1 MTRWNPFREM
11 VEMQRTMDRMFD
23 EVNRAVGSTGSDWS
37 SVGKWLSLDVHD
49 NGESFVIQADVPGI
63 HPDNIDVMIHEN
75 TLIISGEYNQP
86 EAPEGTKRILN
97 ERRFGAF
104 RRSITL
110 PNAVDMDKAEASYD
124 NGVLTL
130 TLPRSEN
137 SKPRQISVKHQN
149 LLQHQ
154 N

>member
-23 EVNRAVGSTGSDWS
+23 EVNRAVGSNGSDWS

-49 NGESFVIQADVPGI
+49 NGESFVIQADVPGMN
-63 HPDNIDVMIHEN
+63 PENIDVTVHEN
-75 TLIISGEYNQP
+75 TLTISGEYTQP

-110 PNAVDMDKAEASYD
+110 PNAVDMDKAEANYD

-130 TLPRSEN
+130 TLPRSET

-149 LLQHQ
+149 LLQHH

>member
-23 EVNRAVGSTGSDWS
+23 EVNRAVGSNGSDWS

-49 NGESFVIQADVPGI
+49 NGEAFVIEADVPGMN
-63 HPDNIDVMIHEN
+63 PENIDVTVHEN
-75 TLIISGEYNQP
+75 TLTISGEYAQP

-110 PNAVDMDKAEASYD
+110 PNAVDMDKAEANYD